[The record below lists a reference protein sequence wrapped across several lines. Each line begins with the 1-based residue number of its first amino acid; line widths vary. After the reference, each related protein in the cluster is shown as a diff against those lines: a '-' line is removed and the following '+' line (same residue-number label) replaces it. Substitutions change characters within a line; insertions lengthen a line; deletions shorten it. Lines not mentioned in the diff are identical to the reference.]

1 MKFIDDVFQPSSD
14 QHGDEDKSYLLQH
27 ARHRTERQKTG
38 NSDWD
43 ASSAI
48 LDYSSEHFLRKSWNY
63 LGKTEGFVVDKIAK
77 NLYSDSLMR
86 LAWKMLIYKLVM
98 CTATNHPNHHC

>member
-27 ARHRTERQKTG
+27 ARHRTERQKAG
-38 NSDWD
+38 NSNWD

-48 LDYSSEHFLRKSWNY
+48 FDYSRN
-63 LGKTEGFVVDKIAK
+63 I
-77 NLYSDSLMR
+77 
-86 LAWKMLIYKLVM
+86 
-98 CTATNHPNHHC
+98 